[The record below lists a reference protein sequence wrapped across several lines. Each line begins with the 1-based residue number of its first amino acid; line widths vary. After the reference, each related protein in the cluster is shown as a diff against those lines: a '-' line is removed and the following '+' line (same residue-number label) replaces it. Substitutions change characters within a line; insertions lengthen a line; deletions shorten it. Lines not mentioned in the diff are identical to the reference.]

1 MDDGTLAW
9 ELPGSDLSSSTNST
23 VALSKSFQLPSAY
36 GPLVCTKEEI
46 LCLKKCSNYQNTFFM
61 FKMLF
66 LISKTKQ
73 KKDGGRS

>member
-23 VALSKSFQLPSAY
+23 VALSKSFQLSSSY

-46 LCLKKCSNYQNTFFM
+46 LCLKKCSNGQNTS
-61 FKMLF
+61 F
-66 LISKTKQ
+66 LHSLCLNCYF
-73 KKDGGRS
+73 